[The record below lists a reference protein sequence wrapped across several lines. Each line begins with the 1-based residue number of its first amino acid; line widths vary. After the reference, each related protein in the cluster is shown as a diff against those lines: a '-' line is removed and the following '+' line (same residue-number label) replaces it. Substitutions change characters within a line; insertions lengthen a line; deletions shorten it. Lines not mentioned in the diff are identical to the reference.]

1 VNDWL
6 AIDVADEGQQAFS
19 EFVFGGDADVAQ
31 HRTRQ
36 LGEEAL
42 DEIEPRP
49 MRRREREGKA
59 ANGLRGKPARGL
71 ARDMGGMV
79 VENDLDRGVGGVG
92 PVEELEKLDE
102 FAAAVMF
109 LNQG

>member
-1 VNDWL
+1 MTSCCIIDFVTPGVDDWL
-6 AIDVADEGQQAFS
+6 AIDVADEGHQALP

-42 DEIEPRP
+42 DEIEPRT
-49 MRRREREGKA
+49 MRRCEREGKA
-59 ANGLRGKPARGL
+59 ADGLRGEPARSL

-79 VENDLDRGVGGVG
+79 VRMTSI
-92 PVEELEKLDE
+92 
-102 FAAAVMF
+102 AVSA
-109 LNQG
+109 G